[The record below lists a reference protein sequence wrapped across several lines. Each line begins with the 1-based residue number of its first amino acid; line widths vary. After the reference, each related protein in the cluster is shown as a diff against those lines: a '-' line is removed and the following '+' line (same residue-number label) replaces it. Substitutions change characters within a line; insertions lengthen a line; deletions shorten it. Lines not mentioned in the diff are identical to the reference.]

1 MANDQEHGWLVEA
14 QFTIQEIVVART
26 AADAMMTMGDRV
38 RALEDTPRVNITDMR
53 VSIPKE
59 EE

>member
-1 MANDQEHGWLVEA
+1 M
-14 QFTIQEIVVART
+14 ART

-59 EE
+59 EK